1 MPGYEGSNMQCT
13 PPQPPPSA
21 ANERATEWYRAKD
34 LLVQREREE
43 SMASKLLDEAREVEA
58 AAWRA
63 LTEAADRGPQAPT
76 GGLIPKATIG
86 GYGPGRL

>member
-43 SMASKLLDEAREVEA
+43 SMASKLLAEAREVEA
-58 AAWRA
+58 AAWRS
-63 LTEAADRGPQAPT
+63 LEEAAERGQSKPSGSGFV
-76 GGLIPKATIG
+76 GGS
-86 GYGPGRL
+86 GYAQGRG